1 MNIYV
6 PFSLWLFFLAPG
18 GCPMYSIDLST
29 LEVPNDFQNEL
40 TLQSMLN
47 SELHQY
53 RNKLI
58 ENAKI
63 NVRSAFTYPSL
74 MGGGV
79 KNQMFYWDPQD
90 EASQQTPK
98 VSRSTNNESKFLGT
112 NLFGDYSKKC
122 FSTADIALMSARK
135 DFESLIPKAYPKSLI
150 NDSVVYMLM
159 KYFNTVNQVV
169 KRKAD
174 AETRRLLQRAY
185 YDALGGYLR
194 FYLLPVAQL
203 SYYAGR
209 LKLCTVER
217 LVALYRQC
225 RAVLNT
231 NGNGWRTPSSDI
243 LGQLVNT
250 PISPISNEDCKNS
263 ESDAASCTLLDQS
276 YVTKEADIVDQMI
289 VTLPHLEPLDNNGFL
304 GNIFIPFRQRRIYN
318 LQSPNSAFILVKFFK
333 IVTNCHRFQGL
344 SQRTYNLKLCNW
356 IRDNLEVH
364 YKDDIFY
371 PGLGGILQVSES
383 LGCSKKATTT
393 SKEEEREPHM
403 SKEDSKDYQMSF
415 EEVNTEGEKCKKVTQ
430 SRKQSRSPKQ
440 SKKHKKSD
448 YLGDR
453 QELILTKAKINTDNE
468 DCIECDDEMYVAYVA
483 AFLAILLLI
492 LLLLICLCMR
502 RASKD
507 RKNRKRPKPTAE
519 KPPEEELPPPSTP
532 PSTKQKQGCWS
543 SMFKSKKKNKENSR
557 KRQPKGMGFQDSSRH
572 DYYSRSLGY
581 TDSTSHKTTDR
592 TETDAEPS
600 EPSSSTSSIG
610 CQFPRKCLPI
620 KLMREKR
627 DEYYTTSEREPSNSQ
642 RKKQEKQRRRH
653 EETLKQTNRF
663 IASPY
668 GISEEQSSTRRPTP
682 WPNKLEDSPVK
693 DKSKR
698 STKNSPTSEEESE
711 SKKQRHMKDAKI
723 IAEKEHLRK
732 ECEEYDKNKRKQE
745 VAKIKEIE
753 PII

>member
-18 GCPMYSIDLST
+18 GCPMYSVDLST

-53 RNKLI
+53 RNKLY

-63 NVRSAFTYPSL
+63 NVRSALTYPFL
-74 MGGGV
+74 MGGSD
-79 KNQMFYWDPQD
+79 KDKMFYWDPQD

-98 VSRSTNNESKFLGT
+98 VSRSTNNESDRFLGT
-112 NLFGDYSKKC
+112 NLFGDYTRKC
-122 FSTADIALMSARK
+122 FSTEDIALMSARK
-135 DFESLIPKAYPKSLI
+135 DFESLIPKAYPKCLI
-150 NDSVVYMLM
+150 GDSVVYMLM
-159 KYFNTVNQVV
+159 KYFNTINQIV
-169 KRKAD
+169 KGKAD

-225 RAVLNT
+225 RVVLNT
-231 NGNGWRTPSSDI
+231 NGNGWRTPSADI
-243 LGQLVNT
+243 LGQLVKT
-250 PISPISNEDCKNS
+250 PISPISIEDCKNS

-289 VTLPHLEPLDNNGFL
+289 VTLPHLEPLDNNGFM

-344 SQRTYNLKLCNW
+344 SQRTYNLKLGNW

-364 YKDDIFY
+364 YKDDVFY

-383 LGCSKKATTT
+383 LGGPKKATNT
-393 SKEEEREPHM
+393 SKKEDQEPQM
-403 SKEDSKDYQMSF
+403 SKEDSKDYQMSL
-415 EEVNTEGEKCKKVTQ
+415 EDMNTEGEKCAPKKVTE

-440 SKKHKKSD
+440 SKKHIKSD
-448 YLGDR
+448 YLGDG
-453 QELILTKAKINTDNE
+453 QKLFLAKANINTDND

-502 RASKD
+502 RAASRE
-507 RKNRKRPKPTAE
+507 RKHRRRPKPA
-519 KPPEEELPPPSTP
+519 PSEEEQQPPSTP
-532 PSTKQKQGCWS
+532 PSIKPPKQGCWNS
-543 SMFKSKKKNKENSR
+543 LFHSKKNKNKENPR
-557 KRQPKGMGFQDSSRH
+557 KRQPKGMGFQD
-572 DYYSRSLGY
+572 DYYSRSLGF

-592 TETDAEPS
+592 TETDAEGS
-600 EPSSSTSSIG
+600 ELLSSTSSLG

-620 KLMREKR
+620 KLTREKR
-627 DEYYTTSEREPSNSQ
+627 DEYYTTSEREPSNARS
-642 RKKQEKQRRRH
+642 KKRDKQRQRT
-653 EETLKQTNRF
+653 EENSKQKNRF
-663 IASPY
+663 IATPY
-668 GISEEQSSTRRPTP
+668 GISEEQSSPRRQTP
-682 WPNKLEDSPVK
+682 SPKKLEDASAEYK
-693 DKSKR
+693 AKR
-698 STKNSPTSEEESE
+698 STKNPSTSGEESE
-711 SKKQRHMKDAKI
+711 SKKQRHLDNAKTQ
-723 IAEKEHLRK
+723 AEKENLRK
-732 ECEEYDKNKRKQE
+732 ECEEYKKTKRKE
-745 VAKIKEIE
+745 ELAKINELKIS
-753 PII
+753 